1 MVKIYSTTWC
11 PSCVAAKQLL
21 KSKGIE
27 FTEINIENEG
37 VTREELAKL
46 TGGVTVPQIVIDDK
60 SIGGYEN
67 LMVLNQE
74 GKLDRMISDAK

>member
-37 VTREELAKL
+37 VTREELAEL